1 MTGGRAKSGVSSG
14 KDADRVKTK
23 TKNDGGGEYL
33 VIHQPN
39 VLRRKVGRLVVD
51 AAALERAEAAL
62 RALAVSYPEELQR
75 GAKAAQAAWEA
86 WSAAF
91 DDATLK
97 QALASIVHD
106 IKGQAGSFDF
116 PLATEIARS
125 LGIVLRNDAERI
137 TALRPVVE
145 AHLGALQAVA
155 SQGITG
161 DGGAQGAALIA
172 GLRKTLEKFGLDPDD
187 GVTPA

>member
-1 MTGGRAKSGVSSG
+1 VSSG
-14 KDADRVKTK
+14 KDADRVKTE

-39 VLRRKVGRLVVD
+39 MLRRKVGRLVVD

-75 GAKAAQAAWEA
+75 GAKAAQAAWEV
-86 WSAAF
+86 WSAAL
-91 DDATLK
+91 DDATLR

-125 LGIVLRNDAERI
+125 LGIVLRNNAERI
-137 TALRPVVE
+137 AALRPVVE